1 MAKDRPVYMGPR
13 LRRLRRELGLTQA
26 DMANDLEISASYV
39 ALLERNQRPLTA
51 DMLLRLARTYKLDM
65 AEVAGDGGALI
76 WPQTRPSPIVAVKR
90 RKSPGRL
97 LLTALTTAYPWSK
110 STRSW
115 SKTARPFTRL

>member
-51 DMLLRLARTYKLDM
+51 DMLLRLARTVADLD
-65 AEVAGDGGALI
+65 AA
-76 WPQTRPSPIVAVKR
+76 P
-90 RKSPGRL
+90 RL
-97 LLTALTTAYPWSK
+97 LTTHLAQAVGLR
-110 STRSW
+110 RS
-115 SKTARPFTRL
+115 LC